1 MGLGR
6 VSVAVFVIPI
16 VFSFVYGGSVLSLA
30 LNDSDGAPLIADSS
44 PSKSITIIDLSGEY
58 AASDAISARMSVTDP
73 AFSCGD
79 LYVTIYEVSG
89 SERKAVTQGAFFDQC
104 YDQSGTLPVGESFS
118 ERIGTAGQYQIEV
131 QLFDKDGNKFVT
143 ASERFTVR

>member
-6 VSVAVFVIPI
+6 MSVAVFVIPI

-30 LNDSDGAPLIADSS
+30 MNNSDGTPVFTAS
-44 PSKSITIIDLSGEY
+44 PSSKSIAIIDLSGEY
-58 AASDAISARMSVTDP
+58 AVSDAVSARISVSDQ

-79 LYVTIYEVSG
+79 LYVTIYEISG

-104 YDQSGTLPVGESFS
+104 YEQSGTLPIGETFS

-131 QLFDKDGNKFVT
+131 QLFDKSGDKFVT